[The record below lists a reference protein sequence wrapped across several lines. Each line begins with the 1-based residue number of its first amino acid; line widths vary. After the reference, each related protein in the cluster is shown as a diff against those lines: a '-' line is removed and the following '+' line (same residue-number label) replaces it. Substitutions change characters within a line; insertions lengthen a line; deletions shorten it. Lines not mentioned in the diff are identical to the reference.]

1 MRFVLFSILFV
12 STLSLA
18 QPAAAFNV
26 DLGFR
31 NNGDITFSEEVLVTG
46 QTVRI
51 YARVRNLGAVDVS
64 GYVYFM
70 QGEQAV
76 GNSQV
81 ISVRSGGTD
90 EEVYVDFVVPESAF
104 NVRVEIR
111 GTDPA
116 DENPS
121 NDVALSALYT
131 PVQDADDDGVIDDED
146 DCPTTA
152 DAKQVDTDGDLIG
165 DACDS
170 DDDND
175 TLSDSVETEI
185 GLNPLKADSDSDG
198 VTDPN
203 DYAPN
208 DPTITGAP
216 APTPEP
222 VATTEVTT
230 VNPDTSTSADGT
242 GSIASDTSNGSTADE
257 AASGNGAALSD
268 LQISPNAIFQ
278 YEQTTWNS
286 YHFDVRGF
294 TDGAYR
300 YQWDFGDGVSSS
312 RSEVDHAY
320 RTFGDYQVTLTVTD
334 ANGQTATDTTEIS
347 VSFFNFEN
355 LYLKMLLAGLVIL
368 CLISLGL
375 FVRTRV

>member
-1 MRFVLFSILFV
+1 MADS
-12 STLSLA
+12 
-18 QPAAAFNV
+18 AAAFNA

-31 NNGDITFSEEVLVTG
+31 NNGDITFSKDILVTG

-51 YARVRNLGAVDVS
+51 YARVRNLGSVDVS

-70 QGEQAV
+70 QGEQAI
-76 GNSQV
+76 GSSQV
-81 ISVRSGGTD
+81 ISVRAGGTD
-90 EEVYVDFVVPESAF
+90 EEIYVDFVVPEGTF
-104 NVRVEIR
+104 NVRAEIR

-121 NDVALSALYT
+121 NDVVLSSLYT

-152 DAKQVDTDGDLIG
+152 DSTQVDTDGDLAG

-198 VTDPN
+198 VTDPS

-208 DPTITGAP
+208 DPAITGAP
-216 APTPEP
+216 IPAPEP
-222 VATTEVTT
+222 QAVTTTATSETTAATTDTDASATTSTTTDQADATTE
-230 VNPDTSTSADGT
+230 A
-242 GSIASDTSNGSTADE
+242 ASDPASSNGAV
-257 AASGNGAALSD
+257 LSD

-278 YEQTTWNS
+278 YEQTAWNA
-286 YHFDVRGF
+286 YRFKVRGF
-294 TDGAYR
+294 AGEAYR

-320 RTFGDYQVTLTVTD
+320 RAFGDYQVTLTVTD
-334 ANGQTATDTTEIS
+334 ANGQTAVDTTEIS
-347 VSFFNFEN
+347 VSFFNFGN
-355 LYLKMLLAGLVIL
+355 PYLKMLLGGLVIL

-375 FVRTRV
+375 FARTRV